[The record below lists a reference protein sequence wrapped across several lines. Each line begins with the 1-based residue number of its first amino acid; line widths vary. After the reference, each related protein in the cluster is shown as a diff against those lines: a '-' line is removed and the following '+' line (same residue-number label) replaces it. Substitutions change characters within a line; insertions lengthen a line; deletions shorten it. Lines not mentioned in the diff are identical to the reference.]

1 MAIFEKFKKKEEEVP
16 VKKEVGYERA
26 YNYLLNGVEALYMR
40 GILQKYG
47 LSDQHA
53 KQLADSAINFKA
65 SNANPANEK
74 EAMQRKYY
82 NLAAGTM
89 RLYTN
94 QILQRYG
101 IPEDDALE
109 IISTAGDFSKA
120 DLQHLE
126 DSYID
131 GKNKE
136 TQMKK

>member
-1 MAIFEKFKKKEEEVP
+1 MSKTTFSRP
-16 VKKEVGYERA
+16 
-26 YNYLLNGVEALYMR
+26 R
-40 GILQKYG
+40 GNEG
-47 LSDQHA
+47 
-53 KQLADSAINFKA
+53 
-65 SNANPANEK
+65 NEK

-101 IPEDDALE
+101 ISEDDALE